1 MRSRSRGRFRRNRA
15 RAQLTLA
22 RSTTENSELELR
34 QCQCTTLTLQCKLRP
49 QDRRAAFRPLGRD
62 SREEALSNT
71 SVAEICMCSVHGLFA
86 GELCAKK
93 DCGPIFIV
101 ILLAVRW
108 TAASLLPSFLDMPG
122 LPLRSGGGPRW
133 YSGYCILHMSTRPGC
148 VCPFSLSPFGPALIC
163 CSKFA
168 PGRVTIV
175 FWLHWSFE
183 KLRRDSILRLAT
195 STASARHRIVI
206 DVFVL
211 EDGRPVIGQSPGTPD
226 N

>member
-133 YSGYCILHMSTRPGC
+133 YSGYCIHMFTR
-148 VCPFSLSPFGPALIC
+148 
-163 CSKFA
+163 FA